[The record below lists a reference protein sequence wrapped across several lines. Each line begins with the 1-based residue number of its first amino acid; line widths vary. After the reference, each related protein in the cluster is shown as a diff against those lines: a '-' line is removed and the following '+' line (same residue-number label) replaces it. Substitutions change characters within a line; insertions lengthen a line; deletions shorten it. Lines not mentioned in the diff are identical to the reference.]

1 MSNNISEIEPL
12 NNSLNE
18 IVQNYLSIC
27 SNFAIKQKDIESD
40 EILKNEIIL
49 LHVSMNDLVIQ
60 LQNINFK
67 INTLPHLENTLP
79 ELTNPNTT
87 ISTTATNPNTTISAT
102 ATNPNTTISATAT
115 NPNTDKKTDKN
126 KNTNALLDKT
136 INDMLP
142 LFMLALMN
150 NDKDSLLNSNTF
162 MNNIKET
169 INSFSNQVSS
179 IPIPIPIP
187 IQSLSHPTLSNPTQS
202 QSHNYTFT
210 SGADDLD

>member
-27 SNFAIKQKDIESD
+27 SNFEIKKKDIESD

-49 LHVSMNDLVIQ
+49 LQVSMNDLVIQ

-67 INTLPHLENTLP
+67 INTLPHLESTLP
-79 ELTNPNTT
+79 E
-87 ISTTATNPNTTISAT
+87 S
-102 ATNPNTTISATAT
+102 T

-126 KNTNALLDKT
+126 TNTNALLDKT

-169 INSFSNQVSS
+169 INSFSNQY
-179 IPIPIPIP
+179 
-187 IQSLSHPTLSNPTQS
+187 LSNPISSNPISSNPIPSNPIPSNPIPSNPTHS
-202 QSHNYTFT
+202 QSHNYTST

>member
-87 ISTTATNPNTTISAT
+87 IS
-102 ATNPNTTISATAT
+102 ATAT

-179 IPIPIPIP
+179 IPT
-187 IQSLSHPTLSNPTQS
+187 LSHPTLSHPTLSNLIPSNPTQS

>member
-1 MSNNISEIEPL
+1 MSNNISEIEIEPL

-18 IVQNYLSIC
+18 IMQNYLSIC
-27 SNFAIKQKDIESD
+27 SNFEIKKKDIESN

-67 INTLPHLENTLP
+67 LNTLPHLENILP
-79 ELTNPNTT
+79 EATNPNITT
-87 ISTTATNPNTTISAT
+87 ISTAT
-102 ATNPNTTISATAT
+102 ATATAT
-115 NPNTDKKTDKN
+115 NPNTDKNTD

-169 INSFSNQVSS
+169 INSFSNQYLSNPTTS
-179 IPIPIPIP
+179 IPIPSNPTTSIPTTSVP
-187 IQSLSHPTLSNPTQS
+187 IQSIS
-202 QSHNYTFT
+202 QNQHHIYTST